1 MSFLLTVKR
10 YSKILNWKHDTYYAS
25 LMNKYV
31 YFDEFMRFCNDNKD
45 QFSKRDIIA
54 SLTYIHH
61 MKKVDLL
68 SPVFNSYND
77 FICSNINIFRTNI
90 STLVHRYA
98 ILGHTKSLLFIYEN
112 VLKNNIINYDNKSIS
127 LIAWSYA
134 KNNFYLSD
142 LFIEINK
149 ILRACIKTMT
159 LHELSLIAW
168 AYSKINRLPP
178 LEMVCLKNR
187 VYQLL
192 NSLDEELNAAAKN
205 STTEGDYIN
214 GQSVNIKEKGTE
226 CERLECAKNESQVKG
241 SHSYYDSA
249 TDDFNERNGRNEM
262 ERHEHGLESTYEDN
276 DENKIDIHGCRKN
289 LSQDICMIMKSYAI
303 MNRTDPFFFFFLF
316 NFIIKNIKNNKI
328 MITAQGITSIWVCL
342 IEYDIKNKNVIE
354 YALEL
359 SRFLR
364 LDHTVNS
371 SMMHEI
377 VTSIHKLKIK
387 DRRILYHLF
396 YHLKRKC
403 INMHVQHLYDIII
416 NLQEMKINDDDLWK
430 QFGVAIQK
438 KAIDLELTQIKK
450 LHNIF
455 TTNGKGND
463 RILGVLDT
471 FIQIKEDINA
481 YGPI

>member
-1 MSFLLTVKR
+1 MNFSLIIKR

-25 LMNKYV
+25 LMNKYT
-31 YFDEFMRFCNDNKD
+31 YFDEFMRFCNDNKEC
-45 QFSKRDIIA
+45 FTKRDIVA

-68 SPVFNSYND
+68 SPTFNNYND
-77 FICSNINIFRTNI
+77 FIYKNINMFRSNI

-98 ILGHTKSLLFIYEN
+98 VLGHTKSLLFIYEN
-112 VLKNNIINYDNKSIS
+112 VLKNNILNYDNKSIS

-142 LFIEINK
+142 LFMEINK
-149 ILRACIKTMT
+149 ILKACIKTMT
-159 LHELSLIAW
+159 LHEISLISW

-178 LEMVCLKNR
+178 LEMICVKNR
-187 VYQLL
+187 VYELL
-192 NSLDEELNAAAKN
+192 NTLDEELNHVIENNATKKHLDDINMNINEN
-205 STTEGDYIN
+205 STYFEI
-214 GQSVNIKEKGTE
+214 
-226 CERLECAKNESQVKG
+226 KNENEKE
-241 SHSYYDSA
+241 YLNKY
-249 TDDFNERNGRNEM
+249 TNTDFNDHTYFDETKELISSEKHKLGNV
-262 ERHEHGLESTYEDN
+262 YEDN
-276 DENKIDIHGCRKN
+276 SENRIDNLGCKKN
-289 LSQDICMIMKSYAI
+289 LIQDICMIMKSYAI
-303 MNRTDPFFFFFLF
+303 MNKSDPFFFLFLF
-316 NFIIKNIKNNKI
+316 NFIIKNIQNNKM

-342 IEYDIKNKNVIE
+342 REYEIKNKKIIE

-377 VTSIHKLKIK
+377 VVSIHKLKIK

-403 INMHVQHLYDIII
+403 INMHVQHLYDIITI
-416 NLQEMKINDDDLWK
+416 LQDMKIYDDDLWK
-430 QFGVAIQK
+430 QFGVAVQK
-438 KAIDLELTQIKK
+438 KAIDLELIQIKK

-455 TTNGKGND
+455 SINGKGND
-463 RILGVLDT
+463 RILGVLDS
-471 FIQIKEDINA
+471 FIQIKEDINV

>member
-31 YFDEFMRFCNDNKD
+31 YFDEFMRFCNDNKE

-68 SPVFNSYND
+68 SPIFNSYND

-112 VLKNNIINYDNKSIS
+112 VLKNNILNYDNKSIS

-192 NSLDEELNAAAKN
+192 NSLDEELNAVVKN
-205 STTEGDYIN
+205 STTEGDYIKRPKCSN
-214 GQSVNIKEKGTE
+214 
-226 CERLECAKNESQVKG
+226 A
-241 SHSYYDSA
+241 YYDIA
-249 TDDFNERNGRNEM
+249 KDDFNERNGRNEM
-262 ERHEHGLESTYEDN
+262 ERHEHSLENTFEDN

-303 MNRTDPFFFFFLF
+303 MNRTDPFFFFFY
-316 NFIIKNIKNNKI
+316 
-328 MITAQGITSIWVCL
+328 SI
-342 IEYDIKNKNVIE
+342 
-354 YALEL
+354 L
-359 SRFLR
+359 S
-364 LDHTVNS
+364 
-371 SMMHEI
+371 
-377 VTSIHKLKIK
+377 
-387 DRRILYHLF
+387 
-396 YHLKRKC
+396 
-403 INMHVQHLYDIII
+403 
-416 NLQEMKINDDDLWK
+416 
-430 QFGVAIQK
+430 
-438 KAIDLELTQIKK
+438 
-450 LHNIF
+450 
-455 TTNGKGND
+455 
-463 RILGVLDT
+463 
-471 FIQIKEDINA
+471 
-481 YGPI
+481 

>member
-1 MSFLLTVKR
+1 MMFSLIIKR

-25 LMNKYV
+25 LMTKYV
-31 YFDEFMRFCNDNKD
+31 YFDDFMRFCNDNKEN
-45 QFSKRDIIA
+45 FSKRDIIA
-54 SLTYIHH
+54 SLTYVHH

-68 SPVFNSYND
+68 SPSFNAYND
-77 FICSNINIFRTNI
+77 FIFSNINIFRSNI
-90 STLVHRYA
+90 STLIHRYA

-112 VLKNNIINYDNKSIS
+112 VLKNNILNYDNKSIS

-134 KNNFYLSD
+134 KNNFYLSE

-149 ILRACIKTMT
+149 ILRGCIKTMT

-178 LEMVCLKNR
+178 LEMICLKNR
-187 VYQLL
+187 IYQLV
-192 NSLDEELNAAAKN
+192 NSLDEELDNSEKKFETKN
-205 STTEGDYIN
+205 NNIYDITM
-214 GQSVNIKEKGTE
+214 NIKEKANE
-226 CERLECAKNESQVKG
+226 CDTKNILNELQNKENCTYNISEELNESKESNSQN
-241 SHSYYDSA
+241 HILEN
-249 TDDFNERNGRNEM
+249 TDKN
-262 ERHEHGLESTYEDN
+262 TN
-276 DENKIDIHGCRKN
+276 DNKIDIYGCRKN
-289 LSQDICMIMKSYAI
+289 LTQDICMIMKSYAI
-303 MNRTDPFFFFFLF
+303 LNKSDSFFFLFLF
-316 NFIIKNIKNNKI
+316 NFIIKNIKNNK
-328 MITAQGITSIWVCL
+328 MTVTAQGIISIWVSL
-342 IEYDIKNKNVIE
+342 REYEIKNKKIIDC
-354 YALEL
+354 ALEL

-396 YHLKRKC
+396 VHLKKKC
-403 INMHVQHLYDIII
+403 INMHVQHLYDVIIS
-416 NLQEMKINDDDLWK
+416 LHDMKINDDDLWK

-450 LHNIF
+450 LQNIF
-455 TTNGKGND
+455 ITNGKKND
-463 RILGVLDT
+463 RILGVLDA
-471 FIQIKEDINA
+471 FIQIKEDINS

>member
-1 MSFLLTVKR
+1 
-10 YSKILNWKHDTYYAS
+10 
-25 LMNKYV
+25 MNKYV
-31 YFDEFMRFCNDNKD
+31 YFDEFMRFCNDNKEK
-45 QFSKRDIIA
+45 FSKRDIIA

-68 SPVFNSYND
+68 CPTFNCYND
-77 FICSNINIFRTNI
+77 FIFSNINIFRSNI

-112 VLKNNIINYDNKSIS
+112 VLRNNILNYDNKSVSI
-127 LIAWSYA
+127 IAWSYA

-142 LFIEINK
+142 LFMEINK
-149 ILRACIKTMT
+149 ILRGCIKTMT
-159 LHELSLIAW
+159 LHELSLISW

-178 LEMVCLKNR
+178 LEMVCVKNR
-187 VYQLL
+187 VYQLINL
-192 NSLDEELNAAAKN
+192 LDQEFNDITQNNTVKENYIDDVNTNIEEKVNECENKKINKNKSQIKN
-205 STTEGDYIN
+205 SSTSY
-214 GQSVNIKEKGTE
+214 VNKQFNKREI
-226 CERLECAKNESQVKG
+226 LESQ
-241 SHSYYDSA
+241 
-249 TDDFNERNGRNEM
+249 EQ
-262 ERHEHGLESTYEDN
+262 GLENVYEDN
-276 DENKIDIHGCRKN
+276 SENKIDIYGCRKN

-303 MNRTDPFFFFFLF
+303 MNKTDPFFFLFLF
-316 NFIIKNIKNNKI
+316 NFIIKNIKNNK
-328 MITAQGITSIWVCL
+328 MMVTAQGITSIWVCL
-342 IEYDIKNKNVIE
+342 REYEIKNKKIIE

-377 VTSIHKLKIK
+377 VTSIHKLKIN
-387 DRRILYHLF
+387 DRRILYHVF

-416 NLQEMKINDDDLWK
+416 NLQKMKINDDDLWK

-438 KAIDLELTQIKK
+438 KAIDLELTQIKN

-463 RILGVLDT
+463 RIIGVLDT

>member
-1 MSFLLTVKR
+1 MNFFLTIKR
-10 YSKILNWKHDTYYAS
+10 HSKILNWKHDTYYAS

-31 YFDEFMRFCNDNKD
+31 YFDEFMRFCNDNKEH
-45 QFSKRDIIA
+45 FSKRDIIA

-61 MKKVDLL
+61 MKRVDLL
-68 SPVFNSYND
+68 SPFFSSYND
-77 FICSNINIFRTNI
+77 FICSNISIFRTNI

-112 VLKNNIINYDNKSIS
+112 VLKNNILNYDNKSIS

-142 LFIEINK
+142 LFMEINK
-149 ILRACIKTMT
+149 ILRSCVKTMT

-187 VYQLL
+187 VYEIL
-192 NSLDEELNAAAKN
+192 NSLDEELNVIKN
-205 STTEGDYIN
+205 NTTKENHVVDDKIN
-214 GQSVNIKEKGTE
+214 IREKDIEWGKKEYK
-226 CERLECAKNESQVKG
+226 KNESQMKSDHLYCDNVN
-241 SHSYYDSA
+241 DN
-249 TDDFNERNGRNEM
+249 FNESKEL
-262 ERHEHGLESTYEDN
+262 ESEEHGLENICKDT
-276 DENKIDIHGCRKN
+276 DENKIDIYGCKKN
-289 LSQDICMIMKSYAI
+289 LTQDICMIMKSYAI

-316 NFIIKNIKNNKI
+316 SFIIKNIKNNKI
-328 MITAQGITSIWVCL
+328 MITAQGITSIWICL
-342 IEYDIKNKNVIE
+342 REYDIKNKNIIE

-377 VTSIHKLKIK
+377 VISIHKLRIK

-403 INMHVQHLYDIII
+403 VNMHVQHLYDIII
-416 NLQEMKINDDDLWK
+416 ILQEMKINDDDLWK

-438 KAIDLELTQIKK
+438 KAIDLELTQIKN

-455 TTNGKGND
+455 TTNGKGNN